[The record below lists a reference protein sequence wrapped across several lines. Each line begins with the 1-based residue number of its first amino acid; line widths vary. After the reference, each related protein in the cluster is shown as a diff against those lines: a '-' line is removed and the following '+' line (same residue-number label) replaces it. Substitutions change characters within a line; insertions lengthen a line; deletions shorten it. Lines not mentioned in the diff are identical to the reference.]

1 MVTERTPK
9 MTDNIKMS
17 ELEKMTETNLDLEL
31 SSLIA
36 VETAVGLTIISTNL
50 LFLIAILK

>member
-1 MVTERTPK
+1 
-9 MTDNIKMS
+9 MS
-17 ELEKMTETNLDLEL
+17 ELEKMTENNLDLEL

-36 VETAVGLTIISTNL
+36 VETVVGLTIISTNL

>member
-1 MVTERTPK
+1 MSEQ
-9 MTDNIKMS
+9 KMS

>member
-1 MVTERTPK
+1 
-9 MTDNIKMS
+9 MTDNFIT
-17 ELEKMTETNLDLEL
+17 ETEKITTNLDLEL

>member
-1 MVTERTPK
+1 

-17 ELEKMTETNLDLEL
+17 EIEKMTENNLDLEL